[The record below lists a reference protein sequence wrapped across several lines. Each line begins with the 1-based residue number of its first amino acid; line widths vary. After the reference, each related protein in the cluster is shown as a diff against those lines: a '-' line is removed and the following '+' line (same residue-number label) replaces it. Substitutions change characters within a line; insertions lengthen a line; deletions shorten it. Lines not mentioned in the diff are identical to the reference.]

1 MCIWEGE
8 VNDMLAL
15 EQVTA
20 SYGGSRVLFGVDI
33 KAKKGEVTCLVGR
46 NGVGKTTTVKSIMGL
61 VSTPSG
67 SITLDGK
74 SIFKMPVYARAKS
87 GIGYVPQ
94 GREIFPQLTVRENI
108 LLGMEANKKV
118 REIPEHIYEIF
129 PILKEFLDRKG
140 GDLSGGQQQQLAI
153 ARAIVSNPKVLILD
167 EPTIAQ
173 DAGGRRRLGGIV
185 QKLALEGKM
194 VLAILHDMDFAA
206 AYFERMIVMAHG
218 RVLADGPKS
227 RVYYETDALS
237 EARLEQPH
245 VTGLCS
251 CLGYEGSFLTVE
263 DMAEAATD
271 VTEPADVTE
280 AASDM
285 AEAASDMADA
295 DIVESTVD
303 LDMAEADRHDGG
315 K

>member
-94 GREIFPQLTVRENI
+94 G
-108 LLGMEANKKV
+108 
-118 REIPEHIYEIF
+118 
-129 PILKEFLDRKG
+129 KG

-167 EPTIAQ
+167 EPTEGIQ
-173 DAGGRRRLGGIV
+173 PSVIQEIGRTIT
-185 QKLALEGKM
+185 KLKEYMAVLMVEQYLEFVLEVSDKCYVMEKGRIQMSGK
-194 VLAILHDMDFAA
+194 
-206 AYFERMIVMAHG
+206 
-218 RVLADGPKS
+218 
-227 RVYYETDALS
+227 
-237 EARLEQPH
+237 
-245 VTGLCS
+245 
-251 CLGYEGSFLTVE
+251 
-263 DMAEAATD
+263 
-271 VTEPADVTE
+271 TE
-280 AASDM
+280 
-285 AEAASDMADA
+285 
-295 DIVESTVD
+295 D
-303 LDMAEADRHDGG
+303 LDKKKLQEMLAM
-315 K
+315 